1 MKKVLLFLLLFLP
14 VALLAQEEERDLS
27 ELSMQEL
34 SKKLE
39 AEVRNLKAAE
49 GKGDKITVAH
59 SLGTAGEIYLAIARK
74 LDEQEDNE
82 KIEKA
87 KKTSLERSVDY
98 LNKSVVAAEEVG
110 DIDQMRTSYKHLSAA
125 QKLSGDI
132 KGSIGTY
139 KKMLALK
146 NSMFNAKKT
155 GEIEKKKIE
164 YLHARREDSIKQQ
177 KALAEQSLKEQER
190 ALALKQKQ
198 LDSTSRTLSRTEE
211 EKTSVAQALQKTQAA
226 LTIEKYNAL
235 EKERKLTLAEEEQAL
250 AATSLQLQQS
260 KLELQQNELLLQ
272 KKKGELQQ
280 SELELK
286 DKKLGSQR
294 TILYIGAGGLA
305 VLVVFLLIIA
315 WERKKAVKQRKRA
328 ERSERFKQ
336 EFIANISHEIRTPM
350 NAIIGM
356 TGLLLQK
363 KPSEEQASYL
373 TAISKS
379 ADILLHVINDV
390 LDLSKIEAG
399 KLELESIDFSIDDM
413 LRQVKDTLSYR
424 AEDKGLQLI
433 TTVDDKL
440 DDVIVGD
447 PYRLNQVIINLAG
460 NALKFTEKGGVH
472 IDVTLDK
479 KEGDHVFVKYSIIDT
494 GIGIP
499 ADKLGKLFESFSQ
512 VSSSDTRKY
521 GGTGLGLS
529 ISKQLV
535 ELQGGKIQ
543 VESVVGSGT
552 TFSFVLKYPVGS
564 RERLEQRIASEQNAD
579 GSILNGL
586 RILIADDNEYN
597 RLVVHETLHLMAELH
612 TDEVTNGQECVDML
626 AKNDYDV
633 VLMDVQMPVMNGIDA
648 TRYIRAKMPAPKSK
662 IPIIALTASVL
673 RADLDL
679 CFESGM
685 TAYVPKPF
693 KTWQLLNTIADEAGR
708 KRDPNAKPAPRRTEP
723 KKQAATQEP
732 AKIAAEPAAA
742 NSSGKVAAHDVAEA
756 SALMHE
762 SMYDH
767 PGKVTSMTYLKN
779 FCEGD
784 EKRMKKYIKVY
795 LNALPTFHKNISAAI
810 ETKDFVELALHVHSF
825 KPKWMMMG
833 MKQTNELGIKIDQ
846 MCKSQNEKAF
856 EDVKALMED
865 VDKSIRELEGVV

>member
-1 MKKVLLFLLLFLP
+1 MLFLP
-14 VALLAQEEERDLS
+14 VALWAQDEERDLS
-27 ELSMQEL
+27 ELSMTEL

-39 AEVRNLKAAE
+39 GEVRTLKAAE
-49 GKGDKITVAH
+49 GKGDKIAVAH
-59 SLGTAGEIYLAIARK
+59 ALGNAGELYLAIARK

-82 KIEKA
+82 KVEKA
-87 KKTSLERSVDY
+87 KKTSLDRSMDY
-98 LNKSVVAAEEVG
+98 LNKSVNTAEQVG
-110 DIDQMRTSYKHLSAA
+110 DVDQMRTSYKHLSAA

-132 KGSIGTY
+132 KGSIVTY

-146 NSMFNAKKT
+146 KTMFNSKKNN
-155 GEIEKKKIE
+155 EIEKNKLE
-164 YLHARREDSIKQQ
+164 YLHNKREDSIKQQ
-177 KALAEQSLKEQER
+177 KALAEQNLREQER
-190 ALALKQKQ
+190 ILDMKQKQ
-198 LDSTSRTLSRTEE
+198 LDSTRTTLSRTEA
-211 EKTSVAQALQKTQAA
+211 EKTDVAQALQKTQAA

-250 AATSLQLQQS
+250 AATSMQLQQS

-272 KKKGELQQ
+272 KQKSELQQ
-280 SELELK
+280 SEIEMK
-286 DKKLGSQR
+286 DKKLGAQR
-294 TILYIGAGGLA
+294 TKLWIAAAGL
-305 VLVVFLLIIA
+305 LVFAIFIIIIA
-315 WERKKAVKQRKRA
+315 RERKKAVAQKLRA

-363 KPSEEQASYL
+363 SPSQEQASYL

-399 KLELESIDFSIDDM
+399 KLELEKIDFSINDM
-413 LRQVKDTLSYR
+413 LQQVKDTLSYR

-479 KEGDHVFVKYSIIDT
+479 REDEHVFVKYAIIDT

-499 ADKLGKLFESFSQ
+499 ADKVGKLFESFSQ

-552 TFSFVLKYPVGS
+552 TFFFVIKYPVGS
-564 RERLEQRIASEQNAD
+564 RQRLEQRIASEQNAD
-579 GSILNGL
+579 GTILNGL
-586 RILIADDNEYN
+586 RILVADDNEYN
-597 RLVVHETLHLMAELH
+597 RMVVHETLHLMAEIH
-612 TDEVTNGQECVDML
+612 IDEAHNGQEAVDLL
-626 AKNDYDV
+626 AKNHYDV
-633 VLMDVQMPVMNGIDA
+633 ILMDVQMPVMNGTDA
-648 TRYIRAKMPAPKSK
+648 TRHIRGKMAAPKNK

-693 KTWQLLNTIADEAGR
+693 KTWQLINTIADETGR
-708 KRDPNAKPAPRRTEP
+708 KRDPNAKPAPKRAEP
-723 KKQAATQEP
+723 KKQEPKPEPPKPAAAVAASTAAPQ
-732 AKIAAEPAAA
+732 AAEPAPAA
-742 NSSGKVAAHDVAEA
+742 TGEPSP
-756 SALMHE
+756 LMHE

-795 LNALPTFHKNISAAI
+795 LNALPTFHKNINAAI
-810 ETKDFVELALHVHSF
+810 DTKDFVELALHVHSF

-846 MCKSQNEKAF
+846 MCKAQNEKAF
-856 EDVKALMED
+856 DDIKVLMED
-865 VDKSIRELEGVV
+865 IDKSIKELEGVV